1 MSYRNPQQV
10 VDTQT
15 GQHYR
20 NLQASIS
27 NTFNKVADASVREQA
42 TIKKE
47 QEKAQLRLKKDAEQ
61 AKKDAINIM
70 RNDVNA
76 SAKIHA
82 AKKDSAVEMG
92 SKGAAGMN
100 RDVTRMAE
108 LITKGVTTPEET
120 IFVKNVNN
128 LPEDLASA
136 TSLVNSFIISSKKD
150 LGQNIGQMGGASL
163 TNTQGARDFALI
175 FSNLKEGASSFSTES
190 TGAGGNVITFTATP
204 KGGGE
209 PVSYTYAQLK
219 ELQQG
224 GGSIVQKI
232 PDVTP
237 NYDQSFKDANILNK
251 KGILQENFLGKLG
264 PAVRDPK
271 NPDRVLRFREVDAQK
286 VKDALRPD
294 ARITIGTLSETNPN
308 AEVNLYNFY
317 ARKQNARAAEG
328 DEKLDILDYG
338 IPLTKGKDSQTEL
351 LENMY
356 VDHQYAREAGNFRK
370 VLGSTE
376 KSVTKEGSTD
386 VLNSEQYFD
395 LIIQDPAEALQL
407 IGMGN
412 ASFDRET
419 NIINYKRETGAIKEV
434 TDDQGETIKTP
445 IEEDAT
451 FDLNTQKG
459 TQEYVNAM
467 VNQAEGL
474 QGSSRQDKKLAV
486 KRMVNELFNKLR
498 KKKNSVDEDM
508 KRSAKESTG
517 VMRNKPNKET
527 SNAKF
532 TYNSVTGKND
542 PIK

>member
-47 QEKAQLRLKKDAEQ
+47 QEKAQLRLKKEAEQ

-70 RNDVNA
+70 RNDVT
-76 SAKIHA
+76 SSTKI
-82 AKKDSAVEMG
+82 KGVINDSLIAMG
-92 SKGAAGMN
+92 TDGARKMS
-100 RDVTRMAE
+100 DDITKMSE
-108 LITKGVTTPEET
+108 LMVKGVTTTEET

-128 LPEDLASA
+128 LEEDLSSA
-136 TSLVNSFIISSKKD
+136 TALVNSLISTSKED
-150 LGQNIGQMGGASL
+150 LGVNLGKMGGASP
-163 TNTQGARDFALI
+163 TGPNGNRNFALI
-175 FSNLKEGASSFSTES
+175 LSNLKEGTSSFTTDSS
-190 TGAGGNVITFTATP
+190 GADGNKITYTAIDKDGLSQTF
-204 KGGGE
+204 
-209 PVSYTYAQLK
+209 TYAQLK

-224 GGSIVQKI
+224 GGSIIQKI

-237 NYDQSFKDANILNK
+237 NYDQSFKAANIVND
-251 KGILQENFLGKLG
+251 KGILQESFLGGLG

-271 NPDRVLRFREVDAQK
+271 NPDRVLRFREVDPAK
-286 VKDALRPD
+286 VKNSLREG
-294 ARITIGTLSETNPN
+294 ARETIGGMAESDPN
-308 AEVNLYNFY
+308 GQVSLYNFY
-317 ARKQNARAAEG
+317 ALKQ
-328 DEKLDILDYG
+328 KPPLDILDYG
-338 IPLTKGKDSQTEL
+338 TPLSTGEDSQTKL
-351 LENMY
+351 LESMY
-356 VDHQYAREAGNFRK
+356 VDHQYAREAVNFRK

-376 KSVTKEGSTD
+376 KRVTKEGSTD

-395 LIIQDPAEALQL
+395 LITQDPAEALQV

-498 KKKNSVDEDM
+498 KKKNRVDKDM